1 MLAKVI
7 SIFFILSVITLVGI
21 RSYDW
26 YSDKLEW
33 CRLLSLQSSNPTLY
47 HPSLVKDLPEPAQR
61 FFNFS
66 IKTGTPLLTIAEIEM
81 TGMFSLGTKAQPN
94 YQHMHARQILAAP
107 NGFLWQLH
115 LPSMLPISGSDSS
128 SWTRFRILG
137 IIPVAR
143 QGGDENHK
151 RSAFG
156 RYIAEAVFWTPAA
169 LLPSENVNW
178 QQIEQNTSRVTVHHA
193 GLTQAV
199 DIEVDQTGKPLK
211 IKFMRWS
218 NANAEK
224 VFRLQPFGGYLS
236 DFRQVQGF
244 TIPFYVEAGNMFGTD
259 EYFPFFK
266 AKIEKIVF

>member
-1 MLAKVI
+1 MDFSNGVRPYSK
-7 SIFFILSVITLVGI
+7 SEQILSEPRIKYYLSESNKKIQLQNSFNIRILVAGNCKK
-21 RSYDW
+21 
-26 YSDKLEW
+26 DKE
-33 CRLLSLQSSNPTLY
+33 
-47 HPSLVKDLPEPAQR
+47 
-61 FFNFS
+61 FS
-66 IKTGTPLLTIAEIEM
+66 R
-81 TGMFSLGTKAQPN
+81 GTKAQPK
-94 YQHMHARQILAAP
+94 YQHMQVRQILAAP

-156 RYIAEAVFWTPAA
+156 RYIAEAAFWTPAA
-169 LLPSENVNW
+169 LLPSENVTW
-178 QQIEQNTSRVTVHHA
+178 QQIEQNTSKVTVHHA

-218 NANAEK
+218 NANSEK
-224 VFRLQPFGGYLS
+224 VFRLQPFEGYLS
-236 DFRQVQGF
+236 DFREVQGF

-259 EYFPFFK
+259 ESFPFFK